1 VSTLNVLTLLASV
14 FATSVLSGVIGMAGG
29 MVLMALLVLLLPV
42 GTAMLLHGAVQGTA
56 NGARA
61 WFLRRHVQWR
71 LLPPY
76 LLGAAAALAVFVALT
91 LVPDAGLVLILVGLF
106 PWLARFTPQL
116 RGLDVTRPL
125 TAVICGTVVTAAQL
139 LAGAS
144 GPLLDVFYLDSRL
157 SRYEVVATKALTQT
171 LGHLLKLLY
180 YGVLVTGPE
189 PPDLWLVL
197 TAMAVAVAGTRLGTG
212 LLDRLDEVRFRRV
225 SSAVILTI
233 ATLCLADGLRRV
245 LTG

>member
-1 VSTLNVLTLLASV
+1 MPALTTLMLLGSV

-29 MVLMALLVLLLPV
+29 MILMALLVLLLPV
-42 GTAMLLHGAVQGTA
+42 SAAMVLHGAVQGTA

-71 LLPPY
+71 ILPPY
-76 LLGAAAALAVFVALT
+76 LAGAALALAAFVAVT

-106 PWLARFTPQL
+106 PWLARLTPQL
-116 RGLDVTRPL
+116 RGLDVTRPP
-125 TAVICGTVVTAAQL
+125 TALSCGTVVTAAQL

-144 GPLLDVFYLDSRL
+144 GPLLDAFYQDSRL
-157 SRYEVVATKALTQT
+157 SRYAVVATKALTQT

-180 YGVLVTGPE
+180 YSVLVTGPE
-189 PPDLWLVL
+189 QPALWLVL
-197 TAMAVAVAGTRLGTG
+197 TAMATAVAGTHLGTR
-212 LLDRLDEVRFRRV
+212 LLDRLEEDRFRRV
-225 SSAVILTI
+225 SRAVILTI
-233 ATLCLADGLRRV
+233 ATLCVADGLRRV